1 LEESIF
7 FHIEDLPDFELVH
20 DQLHKKWLINLA
32 KAESFT
38 ILNLNY
44 VFCSDEYLHK
54 INVEYL
60 NHDTLTDIIT
70 FDNSEEDDVI
80 EGDIFISVERVQD
93 NAEKYNVSELN
104 ELNRVLAHGLLHLV
118 GYMDKSESD
127 KKLMR
132 EKENY
137 YLNLWK

>member
-1 LEESIF
+1 
-7 FHIEDLPDFELVH
+7 
-20 DQLHKKWLINLA
+20 
-32 KAESFT
+32 
-38 ILNLNY
+38 
-44 VFCSDEYLHK
+44 
-54 INVEYL
+54 VEYL

-93 NAEKYNVSELN
+93 NAEKYKVSELN

>member
-1 LEESIF
+1 M
-7 FHIEDLPDFELVH
+7 
-20 DQLHKKWLINLA
+20 
-32 KAESFT
+32 
-38 ILNLNY
+38 
-44 VFCSDEYLHK
+44 
-54 INVEYL
+54 EYL

>member
-1 LEESIF
+1 LEDSIF
-7 FHIEDLPDFELVH
+7 FHVEDLPDFELVQ
-20 DQLHKKWLINLA
+20 DQLRKKWLINLA
-32 KAESFT
+32 KSENFT

-60 NHDTLTDIIT
+60 DHDTLTDIIT
-70 FDNSEEDDVI
+70 FDNSEEDQTI

-93 NAEKYNVSELN
+93 NAEKYKVSEFN
-104 ELNRVLAHGLLHLV
+104 ELNRVLAHGLLHLS
-118 GYMDKSESD
+118 GYKDKSDSD

-132 EKENY
+132 EKENF
-137 YLNLWK
+137 YLDLWQ